1 VGAEDPVHMARGGVV
16 LIDRAPI
23 LVVVL
28 PVMKGGC
35 GLQAFQPVLPP
46 VQIGMH
52 NKAPCGGDHGVE
64 HGQQIRAGATGLGQA
79 DQVHR
84 QQRREAAEGHIKTM
98 APAIDQPVDMRGGVV
113 HSVVT
118 PKLGLVVAEAMAPV
132 ATTSVIRTISSRPGQ
147 HGAGYAGGAPA

>member
-1 VGAEDPVHMARGGVV
+1 
-16 LIDRAPI
+16 
-23 LVVVL
+23 
-28 PVMKGGC
+28 
-35 GLQAFQPVLPP
+35 
-46 VQIGMH
+46 
-52 NKAPCGGDHGVE
+52 
-64 HGQQIRAGATGLGQA
+64 
-79 DQVHR
+79 
-84 QQRREAAEGHIKTM
+84 M